1 MTTKVT
7 NGLLATNAVGT
18 SQLQDDAV
26 TQDKIADDAVGS
38 AQLANNA
45 VGSAEL
51 QTGAVTTAKI
61 GDDQVTRA
69 KLADNSVGTE
79 QIVDGSIIAG
89 KLAVGS
95 VSQEN
100 LNAGSV
106 GSSQIADGTLMSSH
120 FNDGVVITAALAD
133 GAVVASK
140 VADGSLTLTK
150 LASGPNNAILVR
162 NGSGVAVNL
171 APGLDGYVL
180 SMVNGAP
187 TWSSQILPTGIIS
200 DYFGIGAPS
209 GWINANGETIGDP
222 NSEATGLADTICQ
235 PLFMHL
241 WNSFNNTICPVSGG
255 RGASAIADWDAH
267 KTIRLPDLRGR
278 TTFGYESIPLET
290 SGRITSASVTG
301 DLSTVGLTGGSEKH
315 ALTADEMPPHY
326 HYQFVNHFFDNEYPL
341 PNGNLNGVVGFN
353 PNSVPV
359 LGWRHLI
366 SPGVYSYGGVLF
378 LENWIEAGYG
388 QTSFAGGVMNNVNVY
403 EVVAHP
409 QMPPMM
415 LVSKIIKL

>member
-38 AQLANNA
+38 AQLAANA
-45 VGSAEL
+45 VGSTEI

-79 QIVDGSIIAG
+79 QIVDESIIAG

-106 GSSQIADGTLMSSH
+106 GSSQIADATLMSNH
-120 FNDGVVITAALAD
+120 FNDGVVMTAALAD

-150 LASGPNNAILVR
+150 LATGPANSVLVR
-162 NGSGVAVNL
+162 NGSGTVVNL
-171 APGLDGYVL
+171 APGSVDGHVLTMLDGVPTWGNQILPAGIIVDYFG
-180 SMVNGAP
+180 NGAP
-187 TWSSQILPTGIIS
+187 
-200 DYFGIGAPS
+200 A
-209 GWINANGETIGDP
+209 GWMNCNGTTIG
-222 NSEATGLADTICQ
+222 SATSQATGLADNTTRT
-235 PLFMHL
+235 LYMHL
-241 WNSFNNTICPVSGG
+241 WNSFSNTICPVVGG
-255 RGASAIADWDAH
+255 RGASADADFSAN
-267 KTIRLPDLRGR
+267 KPITLPDLRGR

-301 DLSTVGLTGGSEKH
+301 DLSQVGLTGGAEKWTLLENQLPAH
-315 ALTADEMPPHY
+315 R
-326 HYQFVNHFFDNEYPL
+326 HYQYVNYFWDERIPTPTLSVNALGGLNPDSVPGVGYRYTL
-341 PNGNLNGVVGFN
+341 NGNWIYSGVV
-353 PNSVPV
+353 
-359 LGWRHLI
+359 
-366 SPGVYSYGGVLF
+366 F
-378 LENWIEAGYG
+378 LENFAEPSYG
-388 QTSFAGGVMNNVNVY
+388 QTSTVGADNP
-403 EVVAHP
+403 HP